1 VSITVRVTTLFSV
14 LIMNFIVFCSVCVI
28 AKDSVPVVELAGY
41 SHINP
46 HGFHPYIPPHPVKRA
61 KQTDNYFLDPES
73 DFIVRLAFGKTFGTC
88 TNLDYSTVEIAKR
101 GSKYETMTAV
111 GPAFMELQMALL
123 ASHVFYRAGKVE
135 RLKRLNFDN
144 GYEFGWMPKSRLTLA
159 SDILGIKTYMESG
172 AGIGY
177 VSETYRNSGSRWN
190 WSLAAGFGM
199 EKLFPGRTLM
209 TVGLQWRHLS
219 NGNMWGKGDEL
230 HNSNSGADM
239 IQGSALMIHRF

>member
-1 VSITVRVTTLFSV
+1 MSLAVRVTILFFV
-14 LIMNFIVFCSVCVI
+14 LIVHVMLFCSAYVF
-28 AKDSVPVVELAGY
+28 AKDSVPVVELTGY
-41 SHINP
+41 SRINP
-46 HGFHPYIPPHPVKRA
+46 HGFHSGIPTHPAKRP
-61 KQTDNYFLDPES
+61 KHTDIYFLDPEC
-73 DFIVRLAFGKTFGTC
+73 DFVVRLAFGKTFGTC
-88 TNLDYSTVEIAKR
+88 TNLDYSTVEIDKR
-101 GSKYETMTAV
+101 GAKYATMTAI

-135 RLKRLNFDN
+135 RLKRLNFHN

-219 NGNMWGKGDEL
+219 NGNMWGRGDEL
-230 HNSNSGADM
+230 HNSNSGTDM
-239 IQGSALMIHRF
+239 ILIIIPT